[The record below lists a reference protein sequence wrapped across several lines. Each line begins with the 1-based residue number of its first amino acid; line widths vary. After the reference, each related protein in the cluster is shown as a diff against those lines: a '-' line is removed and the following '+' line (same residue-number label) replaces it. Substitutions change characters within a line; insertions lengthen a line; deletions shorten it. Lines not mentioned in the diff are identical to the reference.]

1 MLSTHTA
8 YPGLNPYTS
17 LYNPE
22 GMEKGKDH
30 KPNTLQKLLKPIKNH
45 QKFLKTFNSF
55 TITFI
60 HIDLNV

>member
-22 GMEKGKDH
+22 GMEKGKNPTPGNFLRLRLRALIPFKNYKKVFENAYH
-30 KPNTLQKLLKPIKNH
+30 NLNTY
-45 QKFLKTFNSF
+45 
-55 TITFI
+55 
-60 HIDLNV
+60 

>member
-22 GMEKGKDH
+22 GMEKGKH
-30 KPNTLQKLLKPIKNH
+30 
-45 QKFLKTFNSF
+45 F
-55 TITFI
+55 TSTSPQLHTDSISTWTQPLT
-60 HIDLNV
+60 D